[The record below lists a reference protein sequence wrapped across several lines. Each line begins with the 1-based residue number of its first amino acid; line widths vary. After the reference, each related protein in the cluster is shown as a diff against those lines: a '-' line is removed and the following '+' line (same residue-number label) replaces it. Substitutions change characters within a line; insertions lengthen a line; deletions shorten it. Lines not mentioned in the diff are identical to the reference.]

1 MLYNAKNG
9 KVKFPD
15 GVMEYIRFGTGE
27 RQLVLLPG
35 LGDSLRSMGG
45 LAIPMALMYR
55 TFAKDFTVH
64 VFGRKYPAPE
74 GAGTREMARDVKRA
88 MDTLKVGRADLV
100 GVSMGGMIA
109 QFIAADFP
117 EKVNKLVLTVTCPC
131 PNPTLEAAVGEW
143 EDLARKGDH
152 TAFMESNLRL
162 IYSADYY
169 RKNAWTLPLVGTLTK
184 PKSYQSFLV
193 CARACRTHDAF
204 GELSKI
210 RASTLVIGGRQDRCL
225 GGEASEEIARQI
237 SGARLIMYEQWGHGL
252 YEEAK
257 DFNRLVLDY
266 LREEIQ

>member
-1 MLYNAKNG
+1 MLYNARNG
-9 KVKFPD
+9 KVTFPD

-88 MDTLKVGRADLV
+88 MDTLKIGRADLV

-131 PNPTLEAAVGEW
+131 PNPTLESAVGEW

-169 RKNAWTLPLVGTLTK
+169 RKNAWTLPLVGAMTK

-193 CARACRTHDAF
+193 CAHACRTHDA
-204 GELSKI
+204 LSRLKEI
-210 RASTLVIGGRQDRCL
+210 QAPTLVL
-225 GGEASEEIARQI
+225 GGEQDNCLSGDAS
-237 SGARLIMYEQWGHGL
+237 RLLAERIPSSELVMYPDLGHGL

-257 DFNRLVLDY
+257 DFQGRVLEY
-266 LREEIQ
+266 LLRS

>member
-1 MLYNAKNG
+1 MLYNARNG
-9 KVKFPD
+9 KIKFPD

-55 TFAKDFTVH
+55 TFGKDFTVH

-88 MDTLKVGRADLV
+88 MDTLKICRADLV
-100 GVSMGGMIA
+100 GVSMGGMIS

-162 IYSADYY
+162 IYSDRYY
-169 RKNAWTLPLVGTLTK
+169 RKNAWTLPLVGALTK
-184 PKSYQSFLV
+184 PKSYEPFLV
-193 CARACRTHDAF
+193 CARACRTHDA
-204 GELSKI
+204 LSRLKEI
-210 RASTLVIGGRQDRCL
+210 QAPTLVL
-225 GGEASEEIARQI
+225 GGEQDHCLSGDASRLLADQI
-237 SGARLIMYEQWGHGL
+237 PGSELVMYPDLGHGL

-257 DFNRLVLDY
+257 DFQGRVLGFL
-266 LREEIQ
+266 LRS

>member
-64 VFGRKYPAPE
+64 VFGRKYPAPK

-88 MDTLKVGRADLV
+88 MDTLKIGRADVV

-117 EKVNKLVLTVTCPC
+117 EKVNKLVLTVTCSC

-143 EDLARKGDH
+143 EDLARSGDH
-152 TAFMESNLRL
+152 AAFMESNLRL
-162 IYSADYY
+162 IYSEDYY
-169 RKNAWTLPLVGTLTK
+169 RKNAWTLPLVGAMTK

-193 CARACRTHDAF
+193 CAHACRTHDALSRL
-204 GELSKI
+204 GEI
-210 RASTLVIGGRQDRCL
+210 QAPTLVL
-225 GGEASEEIARQI
+225 GGEQDHCLSGDAS
-237 SGARLIMYEQWGHGL
+237 RLLAERIPSSELVMYPDLGHGL

-257 DFNRLVLDY
+257 DFQGRVLEFL
-266 LREEIQ
+266 LRS